1 MKNKEISYEIIDFSG
16 ETNVQF
22 RTSVDPGSYIPT
34 HWHRAIEIIYMQEG
48 SLDVT
53 VESESFTIHE
63 GDCILVN
70 GNVLHSTKCTAP
82 NTAILL
88 QIPLDF
94 MAKYIPDLGQLLF
107 LWDYRTDDPVKK
119 TKLMMLKTTL
129 EQLQLYHNF
138 SVKVFHQNIN
148 QRQKEMDRLDP
159 VLNYIAEHYKEPI
172 SLDEIAD
179 IACLQTGY
187 FCRFFKKKMGVTFL
201 EYQNE
206 YRLSFIYKDLIT
218 TKDPVHVILERH
230 GFTNYKL
237 FRRMFLEHFGDT
249 PTKIRKQRE
258 NM

>member
-94 MAKYIPDLGQLLF
+94 MAKYIPDLGQFLF

-129 EQLQLYHNF
+129 EQLQVINDIRPDGYLLRFNSTKNRSLWTRSQTSPASRPGISAASLRKKWELPF
-138 SVKVFHQNIN
+138 WNIRMN
-148 QRQKEMDRLDP
+148 
-159 VLNYIAEHYKEPI
+159 
-172 SLDEIAD
+172 
-179 IACLQTGY
+179 TG
-187 FCRFFKKKMGVTFL
+187 
-201 EYQNE
+201 
-206 YRLSFIYKDLIT
+206 S
-218 TKDPVHVILERH
+218 PSS
-230 GFTNYKL
+230 
-237 FRRMFLEHFGDT
+237 
-249 PTKIRKQRE
+249 TKI
-258 NM
+258 

>member
-94 MAKYIPDLGQLLF
+94 MAKYIPDLGQFLF

-129 EQLQLYHNF
+129 E
-138 SVKVFHQNIN
+138 HQ
-148 QRQKEMDRLDP
+148 
-159 VLNYIAEHYKEPI
+159 
-172 SLDEIAD
+172 
-179 IACLQTGY
+179 
-187 FCRFFKKKMGVTFL
+187 
-201 EYQNE
+201 
-206 YRLSFIYKDLIT
+206 
-218 TKDPVHVILERH
+218 
-230 GFTNYKL
+230 
-237 FRRMFLEHFGDT
+237 
-249 PTKIRKQRE
+249 
-258 NM
+258 

>member
-63 GDCILVN
+63 DDCILVN

-94 MAKYIPDLGQLLF
+94 MAKYIPDLGQLIF
-107 LWDYRTDDPVKK
+107 LWDYRTEDPVKK
-119 TKLMMLKTTL
+119 TKLMMLKTL
-129 EQLQLYHNF
+129 WN
-138 SVKVFHQNIN
+138 SS
-148 QRQKEMDRLDP
+148 RSSM
-159 VLNYIAEHYKEPI
+159 I
-172 SLDEIAD
+172 SART
-179 IACLQTGY
+179 AT
-187 FCRFFKKKMGVTFL
+187 FCALTV
-201 EYQNE
+201 
-206 YRLSFIYKDLIT
+206 
-218 TKDPVHVILERH
+218 
-230 GFTNYKL
+230 
-237 FRRMFLEHFGDT
+237 
-249 PTKIRKQRE
+249 
-258 NM
+258 